1 MSSEKIYLTREEQ
14 LFLMEMFEVK
24 SPTEGVEK
32 FAELMVMEK
41 ADPLELTD
49 YLKKCIKKWMEMNN
63 VK

>member
-1 MSSEKIYLTREEQ
+1 
-14 LFLMEMFEVK
+14 MEMFEVK

-32 FAELMVMEK
+32 FAELMVIEK

-49 YLKKCIKKWMEMNN
+49 YLKKCIKKWMDINN